1 MVLET
6 EGEAREARREGDK
19 EKRQLRGRLDVVKR
33 ELQKLQVGGWVG
45 GMGGMHGWHG
55 WHGCL
60 GGTAALC

>member
-1 MVLET
+1 MVLEA
-6 EGEAREARREGDK
+6 EAEAREARREGDK

-33 ELQKLQVGGWVG
+33 ELQKLQVGGW
-45 GMGGMHGWHG
+45 HGWHG